1 MQENPDQ
8 PSGSFME
15 VSNDDASVIS
25 YTMGPAGTGQP
36 FIHYT
41 QLNFQP
47 KKFFALGSP
56 IGKQLN

>member
-8 PSGSFME
+8 LGGSPMD
-15 VSNDDASVIS
+15 VSNDDVSVTS

-56 IGKQLN
+56 IGKSRI